1 MKEFALLLLE
11 YVLALAIPVVSGFVV
26 KWIKEKAQREKTN
39 SDKDTLYEC
48 IEIVEQI
55 VVQAVTHTSQVFVD
69 SLKSKGVFTKDK
81 QIEAFNKAKDE
92 VLTLVPVSALKILN
106 EYFGDFDS
114 WLDSK
119 IEQAVYTL
127 KN

>member
-1 MKEFALLLLE
+1 M
-11 YVLALAIPVVSGFVV
+11 
-26 KWIKEKAQREKTN
+26 
-39 SDKDTLYEC
+39 
-48 IEIVEQI
+48 EQI
-55 VVQAVTHTSQVFVD
+55 VIQAVTHTSQVFVD

-92 VLTLVPVSALKILN
+92 VLTLVPVSTLKILN

-119 IEQAVYTL
+119 IEQVVYTQ